1 MWFEPQDY
9 GGLLSPPAA
18 AKIVRANLR
27 IVHTFGYVN
36 VSASSPTGS
45 VGGSA
50 AKLNGN
56 LKEKINFWFRF
67 HKRKFFVN

>member
-27 IVHTFGYVN
+27 IVHHFGKVN
-36 VSASSPTGS
+36 VSASPLR
-45 VGGSA
+45 GSA
-50 AKLNGN
+50 AKLNGV